1 LRKIHLKMNYPASAR
16 NVKTACEAV
25 GTSSAFHPVDN
36 FPAKGPCKINGYG
49 VRRGPF
55 HVFIG
60 AILPSSLSDLG
71 DRHEK
76 MGNLGQIYRFRSR
89 FISKSDRLFAAL
101 IPCVRLIQRASLR
114 LALLS
119 AAT

>member
-1 LRKIHLKMNYPASAR
+1 MNHPASAR
-16 NVKTACEAV
+16 NVKPACEAV

-101 IPCVRLIQRASLR
+101 NSLR
-114 LALLS
+114 STYAARLPALGFTLCCHL
-119 AAT
+119 TVTQ